1 MNSIMLKVIIFI
13 TLVCI
18 PIIILVTF
26 IMEKNNL
33 VSSSFH
39 QTKNERVFVPIWN
52 VRSIDT
58 VKYSRD
64 IAREKLT
71 DQAFEQV
78 IDLQVKNI
86 AQTGATHI
94 AIGTPYDR
102 EFIPFLTKWVTAARK
117 NRLHVWY
124 RGNLSG
130 WEGWFGYQK
139 LDRIGHLK
147 GIESFI
153 LENPNLFEDGDI
165 LTTCTE
171 CENGGP
177 GDPRMKGDVEGYRK
191 FLIEEYQI
199 SQKAFEKI
207 GKKVATNYFSMNGDV
222 AKLVMD
228 KETTK
233 AIDGIVVIDHYVRTI
248 ERLND
253 DITSLAEKS
262 GGKIVLGEWG
272 APIPDIHGKMTE
284 AQQATWLSDAFELLE
299 KNPHLVGI
307 NYWTNMGSSTELW
320 NEDGSKRKAIDVV
333 TSYYTKKIEKN

>member
-1 MNSIMLKVIIFI
+1 MGSLIKMMIISIL
-13 TLVCI
+13 LLI
-18 PIIILVTF
+18 PIIILVS
-26 IMEKNNL
+26 IMSTQKEL
-33 VSSSFH
+33 VTSFV
-39 QTKNERVFVPIWN
+39 QVSPKSVEMVPFWN

-64 IAREKLT
+64 VAKEKIN
-71 DQAFEQV
+71 DSSYDQV
-78 IDLQVKNI
+78 IELQVKNI
-86 AQTGATHI
+86 AQTGATHVS
-94 AIGTPYDR
+94 IGTPYDA
-102 EFIPFLTKWVTAARK
+102 EFIPFLEKWVSAARR

-130 WEGWFGYQK
+130 WEKWFGYARI
-139 LDRIGHLK
+139 DRESHKK
-147 GIESFI
+147 GIEQFI
-153 LENPNLFEDGDI
+153 LEHPDLFEDGDI

-177 GDPRMKGDVEGYRK
+177 GDPRQNGDVEGHRN

-199 SQKAFEKI
+199 SQNAFKKI

-222 AKLVMD
+222 AKLIMD

-233 AIDGIVVIDHYVRTI
+233 ALDGIVVIDHYVKTK
-248 ERLND
+248 EKLNK
-253 DITSLAEKS
+253 DITELAEKS

-284 AQQATWLSDAFELLE
+284 AQQATWLADAFELLAN
-299 KNPHLVGI
+299 NPNLVGI

-320 NEDGSKRKAIDVV
+320 KEDSSEKKAVEVIKL
-333 TSYYTKKIEKN
+333 YYTKKIEKN